1 MKLRGI
7 HRANKPLC
15 GLFSRHYCI
24 SAAAR
29 RQYAAEQTGRTV
41 RQTGSIKGGS
51 GLKLQNFKRL
61 IGWLGGTALVLL
73 VLAKCVSNGTAALI
87 LAVLA
92 LALVTALTLLHLRYW
107 RCPHCGQYLGRT
119 GCAEY
124 CPHCGKRLDDTPEK
138 P

>member
-1 MKLRGI
+1 M
-7 HRANKPLC
+7 
-15 GLFSRHYCI
+15 
-24 SAAAR
+24 
-29 RQYAAEQTGRTV
+29 
-41 RQTGSIKGGS
+41 
-51 GLKLQNFKRL
+51 KLQNFKRL

-92 LALVTALTLLHLRYW
+92 LALVTALTLLHLRYC